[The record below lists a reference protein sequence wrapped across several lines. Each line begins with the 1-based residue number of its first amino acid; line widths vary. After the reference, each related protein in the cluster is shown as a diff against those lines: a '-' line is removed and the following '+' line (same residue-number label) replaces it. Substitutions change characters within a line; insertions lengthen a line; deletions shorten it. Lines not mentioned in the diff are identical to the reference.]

1 MEHVFSVRTLIGAS
15 LLGDADF
22 CIFITTVDHFSKPAQ
37 EAIKRVLNSFEL
49 IDYNNFINMLQ
60 L

>member
-1 MEHVFSVRTLIGAS
+1 MLISVF
-15 LLGDADF
+15 
-22 CIFITTVDHFSKPAQ
+22 FITTVDYFSKPAQ